1 MKRLFDIFFSALGLI
16 IFLPILILFCFLI
29 WLQDFQSP
37 FYKAV
42 RVGKHNRQFTMY
54 KLRTMRV
61 NADQTGVES
70 TSSDDS
76 RITSLGKFIRLI
88 KMDELSQLLNVLK
101 GDMSLVG
108 PRPNTIKGVSVYSQ
122 DELNLLSTKPGITDI
137 SSIVFSD
144 EGSILAGEE
153 NPDLAYDQI
162 IRPWKSKLGLLYINN
177 QNLLLDLKLIMFT
190 ILAIFKKKLALFFL
204 NRVLIK
210 LTDDNE
216 LIEVAKREH
225 NLSNPLA

>member
-1 MKRLFDIFFSALGLI
+1 MKRLFDIFFSVLGLI
-16 IFLPILILFCFLI
+16 VFLPILITFCFLI
-29 WLQDFQSP
+29 WLQDFHSP

-61 NADQTGVES
+61 NAVQTGVES
-70 TSSDDS
+70 TSSDDN

-122 DELNLLSTKPGITDI
+122 DEFNLLSAKPGITDI

-225 NLSNPLA
+225 NLSNPLT